1 MSFYLQGCVTIFP
14 LLASDNVLPKM
25 PCNLL
30 QPITYSKDWDSQL
43 EDCWVDM
50 WRISFVNR
58 IRPTGEYDTF
68 QFPGKLRNLLG
79 TGQQFRVDIQLSQAT
94 CDEVG
99 IL

>member
-1 MSFYLQGCVTIFP
+1 
-14 LLASDNVLPKM
+14 
-25 PCNLL
+25 
-30 QPITYSKDWDSQL
+30 
-43 EDCWVDM
+43 M
-50 WRISFVNR
+50 WRISFVNG